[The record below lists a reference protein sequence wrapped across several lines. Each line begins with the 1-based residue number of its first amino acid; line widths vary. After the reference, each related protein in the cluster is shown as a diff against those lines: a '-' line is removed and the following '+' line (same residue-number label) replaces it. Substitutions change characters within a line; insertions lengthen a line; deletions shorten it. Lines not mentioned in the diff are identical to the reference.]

1 MKKFVGIT
9 IALLVLGI
17 SLPQSASAAIRN
29 VELVERPH
37 QLLDG
42 RFIDDELATLLSP
55 EGRLG
60 SLVYTP
66 TLTQTRWFIDAALLD
81 EVADMADG
89 YELANEE
96 DGNGVEAAAAWLAQ
110 LRIAT
115 AGGVI
120 TPIAYGN
127 PDLRLAK
134 RLAPSEL
141 TFYQKYGAERV
152 AFHLGRAITA
162 DKTIFKPATSTLSKL
177 SGPDRKNYTANR
189 QAISKLST
197 VVSAPEL
204 QLFRA
209 RLAILLSPSINGNSA
224 DVFAQSAV
232 DGVVLQQNK
241 LRVNPGKYALTSE
254 SGKVPLTLV
263 NGFSTPVKINLIFR
277 ASNIRVIVE
286 DIREIT
292 LDPNSRTQ
300 MSVPYTVITSGAT
313 QLNAVLTN
321 SDGKWLG
328 PSSKLALSMTLID
341 SRVAWFTTAA
351 AVLLFIGAGAQT
363 YRRIR
368 KGRK

>member
-1 MKKFVGIT
+1 VKKYLIIT
-9 IALLVLGI
+9 LTLLSIGLFI
-17 SLPQSASAAIRN
+17 PQSASAAIPSI
-29 VELVERPH
+29 ELVERPH

-55 EGRLG
+55 DGRLG

-89 YELANEE
+89 YELASQE
-96 DGNGVEAAAAWLAQ
+96 DGVGVEVATAWLAQ

-115 AGGVI
+115 AGDII
-120 TPIAYGN
+120 TPITYGN
-127 PDLRLAK
+127 PDLGLAK

-141 TFYQKYGAERV
+141 LFYQKFGAQRV
-152 AFHLGRAITA
+152 AFHLGRAITE
-162 DKTIFKPATSTLSKL
+162 DKTEFNSSTSKL
-177 SGPDRKNYTANR
+177 SGPDRKNYTVNR

-197 VVSAPEL
+197 VVAAPEL
-204 QLFRA
+204 ELFRA
-209 RLAILLSPSINGNSA
+209 RLAILLSPSINGASSDAFAMSA
-224 DVFAQSAV
+224 I
-232 DGVVLQQNK
+232 DGVIQQQNK

-263 NGFSTPVKINLIFR
+263 NGFTTPVKINLIFR
-277 ASNIRVIVE
+277 ASNIRVIVD

-292 LDPNSRTQ
+292 LEPQSRTQ
-300 MSVPYTVITSGAT
+300 MAVPYTVITSGTT
-313 QLNAVLTN
+313 QLSAVLTN
-321 SDGKWLG
+321 SEGKWLG

-341 SRVAWFTTAA
+341 SRVAWFTTTA

-363 YRRIR
+363 FRRIR

>member
-1 MKKFVGIT
+1 VKKFSLVMLLLLSIGIY
-9 IALLVLGI
+9 
-17 SLPQSASAAIRN
+17 LPQSASAVIRS

-66 TLTQTRWFIDAALLD
+66 TVVKTRWFIDAALLD

-89 YELANEE
+89 YELANKE
-96 DGNGVEAAAAWLAQ
+96 DGVGVEAATAWLAQ
-110 LRIAT
+110 LRIAV
-115 AGGVI
+115 AGAII

-141 TFYQKYGAERV
+141 NFYQKYGADRV

-162 DKTIFKPATSTLSKL
+162 DKKVFKSSVSKL
-177 SGPDRKNYTANR
+177 SGPDRKNYTTNR

-204 QLFRA
+204 ELFRA
-209 RLAILLSPSINGNSA
+209 RLAILLTPSINGPLA
-224 DVFAQSAV
+224 EVFAQSAI
-232 DGVVLQQNK
+232 DGVVQQQNK

-254 SGKVPLTLV
+254 SGNVPLTLV
-263 NGFSTPVKINLIFR
+263 NGFTTPVKINLIFR
-277 ASNIRVIVE
+277 ASNIRVIVD

-292 LDPNSRTQ
+292 LEPQSRTQ
-300 MSVPYTVITSGAT
+300 MALPYTVITSGST
-313 QLNAVLTN
+313 QVSAVLTN

-328 PSSKLALSMTLID
+328 PSSRLALSMTLID

-368 KGRK
+368 KGRQ

>member
-1 MKKFVGIT
+1 MKKFSIVAILLLS
-9 IALLVLGI
+9 IAVF
-17 SLPQSASAAIRN
+17 LPPSANAALRN
-29 VELVERPH
+29 VELIERPH

-42 RFIDDELATLLSP
+42 KFLDDELATLLTP

-66 TLTQTRWFIDAALLD
+66 TVTQTRWFIDAALLD

-89 YELANEE
+89 YELANQK
-96 DGNGVEAAAAWLAQ
+96 DGVGVEVATAWLAQ

-115 AGGVI
+115 AGGVV

-141 TFYQKYGAERV
+141 TFYQKYGADRV
-152 AFHLGRAITA
+152 AFHLERTLTA
-162 DKTIFKPATSTLSKL
+162 DKTVFKASASKL
-177 SGPDRKNYTANR
+177 SGPDRKNYTVNR

-197 VVSAPEL
+197 VVAAPEL
-204 QLFRA
+204 ELFRA
-209 RLAILLSPSINGNSA
+209 RLAILLSPSINGSLSE
-224 DVFAQSAV
+224 VFAESAIN
-232 DGVVLQQNK
+232 GVVQQQNK

-263 NGFSTPVKINLIFR
+263 NGFTTPVKVNLIFR
-277 ASNIRVIVE
+277 ASNIRVIL
-286 DIREIT
+286 DDSREIT
-292 LDPNSRTQ
+292 LEPQSRTQ
-300 MSVPYTVITSGAT
+300 MAVPYTVITSGAT
-313 QLNAVLTN
+313 QVNAVLTN
-321 SDGKWLG
+321 SEGRWLG
-328 PSSKLALSMTLID
+328 PASKLALSMTLID

>member
-1 MKKFVGIT
+1 MKKFST
-9 IALLVLGI
+9 IAFVILCLGI
-17 SLPQSASAAIRN
+17 SLPQSAVGAVRN
-29 VELVERPH
+29 VELIERPH

-42 RFIDDELATLLSP
+42 RFIDDDLATLLTP

-66 TLTQTRWFIDAALLD
+66 TVAESRWIIDAALLD

-96 DGNGVEAAAAWLAQ
+96 DGVGVEVAAAWLAQ

-115 AGGVI
+115 AGAVI
-120 TPIAYGN
+120 TPITYGN
-127 PDLRLAK
+127 PDLALAK
-134 RLAPSEL
+134 RLAHSEL
-141 TFYQKYGAERV
+141 AFYQSYAADRV

-162 DKTIFKPATSTLSKL
+162 DKTQFKSSPSKL
-177 SGPDRKNYTANR
+177 SGPDRKNYTVNR

-197 VVSAPEL
+197 VVKAPEL
-204 QLFRA
+204 ELFRA
-209 RLAILLSPSINGNSA
+209 RLAILLSSSINGA
-224 DVFAQSAV
+224 KAELFAQSAV
-232 DGVVLQQNK
+232 DGVLQQQNK

-254 SGKVPLTLV
+254 FGKVPLTLV
-263 NGFSTPVKINLIFR
+263 NGFTTPVKINLIFR
-277 ASNIRVIVE
+277 ASNIRVIVD

-292 LDPNSRTQ
+292 LDPQSRTQ
-300 MSVPYTVITSGAT
+300 MAVPYTVITSGTT
-313 QLNAVLTN
+313 QVNAVLTN

-328 PSSKLALSMTLID
+328 PSSRLALSMTLID

>member
-1 MKKFVGIT
+1 VKKFLVFT
-9 IALLVLGI
+9 LLLLSIGI

-42 RFIDDELATLLSP
+42 KFIDDELATLLTP

-66 TLTQTRWFIDAALLD
+66 TVTTTRWFIDAALLD

-89 YELANEE
+89 YELANNE
-96 DGNGVEAAAAWLAQ
+96 DGVGVEAATAWLAQ
-110 LRIAT
+110 LRIAS
-115 AGGVI
+115 ASAIVSPI
-120 TPIAYGN
+120 TYGN
-127 PDLRLAK
+127 PDVRLAK

-141 TFYQKYGAERV
+141 TFYKKYGADRV
-152 AFHLGRAITA
+152 AFHLGRAITP
-162 DKTIFKPATSTLSKL
+162 DKTLFKTSTSKL
-177 SGPDRKNYTANR
+177 SGPDRKNYTTNR

-197 VVSAPEL
+197 VVTAPEL
-204 QLFRA
+204 ELFRA
-209 RLAILLSPSINGNSA
+209 RLAILLSPSINGASA
-224 DVFAQSAV
+224 EVFAQSAI
-232 DGVVLQQNK
+232 DGVIQQQNK

-263 NGFSTPVKINLIFR
+263 NGFTTPVKVNLIFR
-277 ASNIRVIVE
+277 ASNIRVILG

-292 LDPNSRTQ
+292 LDPQSRTQ
-300 MSVPYTVITSGAT
+300 MAVPYTVITSGTT
-313 QLNAVLTN
+313 QVNAVLTN

-351 AVLLFIGAGAQT
+351 AVLLFIGAGAQM

-368 KGRK
+368 RGRT

>member
-1 MKKFVGIT
+1 MKKFSAIVLT
-9 IALLVLGI
+9 ILSIGLF
-17 SLPQSASAAIRN
+17 LPQSANAAIPSI
-29 VELVERPH
+29 ELVERPH

-42 RFIDDELATLLSP
+42 RFIDDELATLLAP

-60 SLVYTP
+60 SLVFAP
-66 TLTQTRWFIDAALLD
+66 PITQTRWFIDAALLD
-81 EVADMADG
+81 EVADMTDG
-89 YELANEE
+89 YELASQE
-96 DGNGVEAAAAWLAQ
+96 DGVGVEVATAWLAQ

-115 AGGVI
+115 AGDII
-120 TPIAYGN
+120 TPVVYGN

-141 TFYQKYGAERV
+141 TFYRNYGAERV
-152 AFHLGRAITA
+152 EFHLGRAITA
-162 DKTIFKPATSTLSKL
+162 DKTQFNSSPSKL
-177 SGPDRKNYTANR
+177 SGPDRKNYTVNR

-197 VVSAPEL
+197 VVTAPEL
-204 QLFRA
+204 ELFRA
-209 RLAILLSPSINGNSA
+209 RLAILLSSSINGPSA
-224 DVFAQSAV
+224 EVFAASAI
-232 DGVVLQQNK
+232 DGVIQQQNK

-254 SGKVPLTLV
+254 TGKVPLTLV
-263 NGFSTPVKINLIFR
+263 NGFTTPVKINLIFR
-277 ASNIRVIVE
+277 ASNIRVIVS

-292 LDPNSRTQ
+292 LDPQSRTQ
-300 MSVPYTVITSGAT
+300 MAVSYTVITSGAT

-328 PSSKLALSMTLID
+328 PSSRLALSMTLID

-351 AVLLFIGAGAQT
+351 AVLLFLGAGAQT

>member
-1 MKKFVGIT
+1 MKKFSVIT
-9 IALLVLGI
+9 LTLLFLGI
-17 SLPQSASAAIRN
+17 FLPQSASAAIRN

-60 SLVYTP
+60 LLVYTP
-66 TLTQTRWFIDAALLD
+66 TTTQSRWFIDAALLD

-89 YELANEE
+89 YELANNE
-96 DGNGVEAAAAWLAQ
+96 DGVGVEVAAAWLAQ
-110 LRIAT
+110 LRIALSSSI
-115 AGGVI
+115 I
-120 TPIAYGN
+120 TPITYGN

-141 TFYQKYGAERV
+141 TFYKRYGADRV
-152 AFHLGRAITA
+152 AFHLGRAITS
-162 DKTIFKPATSTLSKL
+162 DKTAFKSSTSKL
-177 SGPDRKNYTANR
+177 SGPDRKNYTVNR

-197 VVSAPEL
+197 VVDAPEL
-204 QLFRA
+204 ELFRA
-209 RLAILLSPSINGNSA
+209 RLAILLSPSINGPSAEVFANSA
-224 DVFAQSAV
+224 I
-232 DGVVLQQNK
+232 DGVLQQQNK

-263 NGFSTPVKINLIFR
+263 NGFTTPVKINLIFR
-277 ASNIRVIVE
+277 ASNIRVIVD

-292 LDPNSRTQ
+292 LEPQSRTQ
-300 MSVPYTVITSGAT
+300 MAVTYTVITSGTT
-313 QLNAVLTN
+313 QVNAVLTN

-328 PSSKLALSMTLID
+328 PASRLSLSMTLID
-341 SRVAWFTTAA
+341 SRVAWFTTTA

>member
-1 MKKFVGIT
+1 MKKFSAI
-9 IALLVLGI
+9 VLAILSIGLF
-17 SLPQSASAAIRN
+17 LPQSASAAIPSI
-29 VELVERPH
+29 ELVERPH

-42 RFIDDELATLLSP
+42 RFIDDELATLLAP

-60 SLVYTP
+60 SLVFTP
-66 TLTQTRWFIDAALLD
+66 TITQTRWFIDAALLD
-81 EVADMADG
+81 EVADMTDG
-89 YELANEE
+89 YELASQE
-96 DGNGVEAAAAWLAQ
+96 DGVGVEVATAWLAQ

-115 AGGVI
+115 AGDII

-141 TFYQKYGAERV
+141 SLYQNFGAERV
-152 AFHLGRAITA
+152 AFHLGREITP
-162 DKTIFKPATSTLSKL
+162 DKTQFSSSSSKV
-177 SGPDRKNYTANR
+177 SGPDRKNYTVNR

-197 VVSAPEL
+197 VVTAPEL
-204 QLFRA
+204 ELFRA
-209 RLAILLSPSINGNSA
+209 RLAILLSSSINGPSA
-224 DVFAQSAV
+224 EVFAASAI
-232 DGVVLQQNK
+232 DGVIQQQNK

-254 SGKVPLTLV
+254 TGKVPLTLV
-263 NGFSTPVKINLIFR
+263 NGFTTPVKINLIFR
-277 ASNIRVIVE
+277 ASNIRVIVS

-292 LDPNSRTQ
+292 LDPQSRTQ
-300 MSVPYTVITSGAT
+300 MAVSYTVITSGST

-328 PSSKLALSMTLID
+328 PSSRLALSMTLID

-351 AVLLFIGAGAQT
+351 AVLLFLGAGAQT

-368 KGRK
+368 KGRR

>member
-1 MKKFVGIT
+1 MKKFSIIT
-9 IALLVLGI
+9 LVLLCLGI
-17 SLPQSASAAIRN
+17 YFPQSAVAAVRN
-29 VELVERPH
+29 IELVEKPH

-42 RFIDDELATLLSP
+42 KFIDDELATLLSP

-66 TLTQTRWFIDAALLD
+66 AVTRTRWFIDAALLD

-89 YELANEE
+89 YELANKK
-96 DGNGVEAAAAWLAQ
+96 DGVGVEIAAAWLAQ

-115 AGGVI
+115 AGAII

-141 TFYQKYGAERV
+141 TFYKKYGVDRV
-152 AFHLGRAITA
+152 AFHLGRAIAA
-162 DKTIFKPATSTLSKL
+162 DKTVFKTSVSKL
-177 SGPDRKNYTANR
+177 SGPGRKNYTVNR

-197 VVSAPEL
+197 VVTAPEL
-204 QLFRA
+204 ELFRA
-209 RLAILLSPSINGNSA
+209 RLAILLSPSINGSSA
-224 DVFAQSAV
+224 EVFAQSAI
-232 DGVVLQQNK
+232 DGVVQQQNK

-263 NGFSTPVKINLIFR
+263 NGFTTPVKINLIFR
-277 ASNIRVIVE
+277 ASNIRVIVD

-292 LDPNSRTQ
+292 LEPQSRTQ
-300 MSVPYTVITSGAT
+300 MAVPYTVITSGIT
-313 QLNAVLTN
+313 QVNAVLTN

-368 KGRK
+368 RGRK

>member
-1 MKKFVGIT
+1 VKKLSVF
-9 IALLVLGI
+9 ALLLLSIGI

-42 RFIDDELATLLSP
+42 KFIDDELATLLTP

-66 TLTQTRWFIDAALLD
+66 TVTTTRWFIDAALLD

-89 YELANEE
+89 YELANNE
-96 DGNGVEAAAAWLAQ
+96 DGVGVEAATAWLAQ
-110 LRIAT
+110 LRIAS
-115 AGGVI
+115 ASAIVSPI
-120 TPIAYGN
+120 TYGN
-127 PDLRLAK
+127 PDVRLAK

-141 TFYQKYGAERV
+141 TFYTKYGADRV
-152 AFHLGRAITA
+152 AFHLGRAITP
-162 DKTIFKPATSTLSKL
+162 DKTLFKTSTSKL
-177 SGPDRKNYTANR
+177 SGPDRKNYTTSR
-189 QAISKLST
+189 QAVSKLST
-197 VVSAPEL
+197 VVTAPEL
-204 QLFRA
+204 ELFRA
-209 RLAILLSPSINGNSA
+209 RLAILLSPSINGASA
-224 DVFAQSAV
+224 EIFAGSAI
-232 DGVVLQQNK
+232 DGVIQQQNK

-263 NGFSTPVKINLIFR
+263 NGFTTPVKVNLIFR
-277 ASNIRVIVE
+277 ASNIRVILG

-292 LDPNSRTQ
+292 LDPQSRTQ
-300 MSVPYTVITSGAT
+300 MAVPYTVITSGTT
-313 QLNAVLTN
+313 QVNAVLTN

-351 AVLLFIGAGAQT
+351 AVLLFIGAGAQM

-368 KGRK
+368 RGRK

>member
-1 MKKFVGIT
+1 VKKFSVLT
-9 IALLVLGI
+9 LLLLVIGI
-17 SLPQSASAAIRN
+17 SLPQSASAALRS

-66 TLTQTRWFIDAALLD
+66 TITQTRWFIDAALLD

-96 DGNGVEAAAAWLAQ
+96 DGVGVEAAAAWLAQ
-110 LRIAT
+110 LRIAS
-115 AGGVI
+115 AGAII
-120 TPIAYGN
+120 TPVVYGN

-141 TFYQKYGAERV
+141 TFYQKYSADRI
-152 AFHLGRAITA
+152 AFHLGRAITT
-162 DKTIFKPATSTLSKL
+162 DKTVFKSSTTKL
-177 SGPDRKNYTANR
+177 SGPDRKNYTINR

-197 VVSAPEL
+197 VVDAPEL
-204 QLFRA
+204 ELFRA
-209 RLAILLSPSINGNSA
+209 RLAILLSPSINGPSA
-224 DVFAQSAV
+224 EIFAQSAI
-232 DGVVLQQNK
+232 DGVIQQQNK

-263 NGFSTPVKINLIFR
+263 NGFTTPVKINLIFR
-277 ASNIRVIVE
+277 ASNIRVIVD

-292 LDPNSRTQ
+292 LDPQSRTQ
-300 MSVPYTVITSGAT
+300 MAVPYTVITSGAT
-313 QLNAVLTN
+313 QVNAVLTN

-328 PSSKLALSMTLID
+328 PSSRLALSMTLID

-368 KGRK
+368 RGRK

>member
-1 MKKFVGIT
+1 MKKFSAIT
-9 IALLVLGI
+9 LTLLFLGI
-17 SLPQSASAAIRN
+17 FLPQSASAAIRN

-42 RFIDDELATLLSP
+42 KFIDDELATLLAP
-55 EGRLG
+55 DGRLG

-66 TLTQTRWFIDAALLD
+66 TVTQTRWFIDAALLD

-89 YELANEE
+89 YELANNE
-96 DGNGVEAAAAWLAQ
+96 DGVGVEAAAAWLAQ
-110 LRIAT
+110 LRIAS
-115 AGGVI
+115 ASALV

-127 PDLRLAK
+127 PDLGLAK

-141 TFYQKYGAERV
+141 TFYKRYGADRV

-162 DKTIFKPATSTLSKL
+162 DKKVFKSSVSKL
-177 SGPDRKNYTANR
+177 SGPDRKNYTTNR

-204 QLFRA
+204 ELFRA
-209 RLAILLSPSINGNSA
+209 RLAILLSPSINGPSA
-224 DVFAQSAV
+224 EIFAQSAI
-232 DGVVLQQNK
+232 DGVIQQQNK

-263 NGFSTPVKINLIFR
+263 NGFTTPVKINLIFR
-277 ASNIRVIVE
+277 ASNLRVIAD

-292 LDPNSRTQ
+292 LEPQSRTQ
-300 MSVPYTVITSGAT
+300 MAVSYTVITSGTT
-313 QLNAVLTN
+313 QVNAVLTN

-328 PSSKLALSMTLID
+328 PASRLSLSMTLID
-341 SRVAWFTTAA
+341 SRVAWFTTTA

>member
-1 MKKFVGIT
+1 VKKFLVFT
-9 IALLVLGI
+9 LLLFSLGI
-17 SLPQSASAAIRN
+17 HLPQSASAAIRT

-66 TLTQTRWFIDAALLD
+66 IITETRWIIDAALLD

-89 YELANEE
+89 YELADNK
-96 DGNGVEAAAAWLAQ
+96 DGVGVEAATAWLAQ

-120 TPIAYGN
+120 TPVAYGN

-141 TFYQKYGAERV
+141 RFYQKYGADRV
-152 AFHLGRAITA
+152 AFHLGRAITPDRA
-162 DKTIFKPATSTLSKL
+162 TFKPSTSKL
-177 SGPDRKNYTANR
+177 SGPDRKNYTVNR

-197 VVSAPEL
+197 VVTAPEL
-204 QLFRA
+204 ELFRA
-209 RLAILLSPSINGNSA
+209 RLAILLSPSINGSSA
-224 DVFAQSAV
+224 EIFAQSAI
-232 DGVVLQQNK
+232 DGVTQQQNK

-263 NGFSTPVKINLIFR
+263 NGFTTPVKINLIFR
-277 ASNIRVIVE
+277 ASNIRVLVD
-286 DIREIT
+286 DIRQIT
-292 LDPNSRTQ
+292 LDPQSRTQ
-300 MSVPYTVITSGAT
+300 MAVPYTVITSGST
-313 QLNAVLTN
+313 QVSAVLTN
-321 SDGKWLG
+321 SDGNWLG
-328 PSSKLALSMTLID
+328 PSSRLALSMTLID

-368 KGRK
+368 KGRT

>member
-1 MKKFVGIT
+1 MKKFSAI
-9 IALLVLGI
+9 VLAILSIGLF
-17 SLPQSASAAIRN
+17 LPQSASAAIPSI
-29 VELVERPH
+29 ELVERPH

-42 RFIDDELATLLSP
+42 RFIDDELATLLAP

-60 SLVYTP
+60 SLVFAP
-66 TLTQTRWFIDAALLD
+66 PITQTRWFIDAALLD
-81 EVADMADG
+81 EVADMTDG
-89 YELANEE
+89 YELASQE
-96 DGNGVEAAAAWLAQ
+96 DGVGVEVATAWLAQ

-115 AGGVI
+115 AGDII

-141 TFYQKYGAERV
+141 SFYQNFGAERV
-152 AFHLGRAITA
+152 AFHLGREITP
-162 DKTIFKPATSTLSKL
+162 DKTQFSSSSSKV
-177 SGPDRKNYTANR
+177 SGPDRKNYTVNR

-197 VVSAPEL
+197 VVTAPEL
-204 QLFRA
+204 ELFRA
-209 RLAILLSPSINGNSA
+209 RLAILLSSSINGPSA
-224 DVFAQSAV
+224 EVFAASAI
-232 DGVVLQQNK
+232 DGVIQQQNK

-254 SGKVPLTLV
+254 TGKVPLTLV
-263 NGFSTPVKINLIFR
+263 NGFTTPVKINLIFR
-277 ASNIRVIVE
+277 ASNIRVIVS

-292 LDPNSRTQ
+292 LDPQSRTQ
-300 MSVPYTVITSGAT
+300 MAVSYTVITSGST

-328 PSSKLALSMTLID
+328 PSSRLALSMTLID

-351 AVLLFIGAGAQT
+351 AVLLFLGAGAQT

-368 KGRK
+368 KGRR

>member
-1 MKKFVGIT
+1 VKKFSVI
-9 IALLVLGI
+9 VLAILSIGLF
-17 SLPQSASAAIRN
+17 LPQSASAAIPSI
-29 VELVERPH
+29 ELVERPH

-42 RFIDDELATLLSP
+42 RFIDDELATLLAP

-60 SLVYTP
+60 SLVFTP
-66 TLTQTRWFIDAALLD
+66 TITQTRWFIDAALLD

-89 YELANEE
+89 YELASQE
-96 DGNGVEAAAAWLAQ
+96 DGVGVEVATAWLAQ

-115 AGGVI
+115 AGDII
-120 TPIAYGN
+120 TPVVYGN

-141 TFYQKYGAERV
+141 TFYRNYGAERV
-152 AFHLGRAITA
+152 EFHLGRAITA
-162 DKTIFKPATSTLSKL
+162 DKTQFNPSSSKL
-177 SGPDRKNYTANR
+177 SGPDRKNYTVNR

-197 VVSAPEL
+197 VVTAPEL
-204 QLFRA
+204 ELFRA
-209 RLAILLSPSINGNSA
+209 RLAILLSSSINGPSA
-224 DVFAQSAV
+224 ETFAASAI
-232 DGVVLQQNK
+232 DGVIQQQNK

-254 SGKVPLTLV
+254 TGKVPLTLV
-263 NGFSTPVKINLIFR
+263 NGFTTPVKINLIFR
-277 ASNIRVIVE
+277 ASNIRVIVS
-286 DIREIT
+286 DIPEIT
-292 LDPNSRTQ
+292 LDPQSRTQ
-300 MSVPYTVITSGAT
+300 MAVSYTVITSGAT

-328 PSSKLALSMTLID
+328 PSSRLALSMTLID
-341 SRVAWFTTAA
+341 SRVAWFTTTA

>member
-1 MKKFVGIT
+1 MKKFSAAT
-9 IALLVLGI
+9 IALIVLGI
-17 SLPQSASAAIRN
+17 FLPQSASAAVRN
-29 VELVERPH
+29 VELIERPH

-66 TLTQTRWFIDAALLD
+66 TVTKTRWFIDAALLD

-89 YELANEE
+89 YELANNE
-96 DGNGVEAAAAWLAQ
+96 DGVGVETAAAWLAQ
-110 LRIAT
+110 LRIAS
-115 AGGVI
+115 AGALI
-120 TPIAYGN
+120 TPITYGN

-141 TFYQKYGAERV
+141 TFYKKFGADRV
-152 AFHLGRAITA
+152 AFHLGRAITP
-162 DKTIFKPATSTLSKL
+162 DKTIYKSSTSKL
-177 SGPDRKNYTANR
+177 SGPDRKNYTTNR

-197 VVSAPEL
+197 VVTAPEL
-204 QLFRA
+204 QIFRA
-209 RLAILLSPSINGNSA
+209 RLAILLSPSINGASA
-224 DVFAQSAV
+224 EVFAQSAI
-232 DGVVLQQNK
+232 DGVVQQQNK

-263 NGFSTPVKINLIFR
+263 NGFSTPVKVNLIFR
-277 ASNIRVIVE
+277 ASNIRVIVD
-286 DIREIT
+286 DIREIS
-292 LDPNSRTQ
+292 LEAKSRTQ
-300 MSVPYTVITSGAT
+300 MAVPYTVITSGST
-313 QLNAVLTN
+313 QVNAVLTN

-328 PSSKLALSMTLID
+328 PASKLALSMTLID